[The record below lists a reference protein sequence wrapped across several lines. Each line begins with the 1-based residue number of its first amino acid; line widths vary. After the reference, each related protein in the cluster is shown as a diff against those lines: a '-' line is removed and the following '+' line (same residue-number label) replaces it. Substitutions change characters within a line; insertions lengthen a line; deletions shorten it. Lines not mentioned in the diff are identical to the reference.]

1 MSNKIFKLHR
11 AARSAEKR
19 GFTLVEM
26 LVVIGVIGILAA
38 LLLPTLSSAKA
49 QARSTVCKNHLHQI
63 GLAMASFVA
72 DRQRY
77 PTVYDWEPGPS
88 YFDTWADKLKPYY
101 PLDWTNTSWH
111 CPEYV
116 ARRGVVEFQRPD
128 YGTKKSKFIIATS
141 YSYNAHGINYDLG
154 LNNAWGPSGIPE
166 QQVHAPSEM
175 YTVADAR
182 AHQNKILPGPSGRE
196 EMDPWGMPP
205 GFIRLELDPPH
216 AQGYNIVFGDG
227 HVSLVKRKDY
237 LYPPRTAHNWNRDNQ
252 PHPEVWK
259 PKSEWEV
266 QN

>member
-11 AARSAEKR
+11 ADRSAEKTS
-19 GFTLVEM
+19 FTLVEM

-77 PTVYDWEPGPS
+77 PTVNDWEPGS
-88 YFDTWADKLKPYY
+88 SFFDTWADKLKPYY

-128 YGTKKSKFIIATS
+128 YGTKKSK
-141 YSYNAHGINYDLG
+141 
-154 LNNAWGPSGIPE
+154 
-166 QQVHAPSEM
+166 V
-175 YTVADAR
+175 
-182 AHQNKILPGPSGRE
+182 IL
-196 EMDPWGMPP
+196 
-205 GFIRLELDPPH
+205 RLVTHTTRMASIMTLD
-216 AQGYNIVFGDG
+216 
-227 HVSLVKRKDY
+227 
-237 LYPPRTAHNWNRDNQ
+237 
-252 PHPEVWK
+252 
-259 PKSEWEV
+259 
-266 QN
+266 